1 MSGTGLEAAA
11 ATFAQSQLSPPPS
24 PAPTSAQLSSPV
36 AVGPVAV
43 SSLGGIPFI
52 GIRGPIHQYSGKRMA
67 AMVIRALTEAGLTIE
82 IPDGAGG

>member
-1 MSGTGLEAAA
+1 M
-11 ATFAQSQLSPPPS
+11 
-24 PAPTSAQLSSPV
+24 

-67 AMVIRALTEAGLTIE
+67 AMVMRALTEAGLTIE